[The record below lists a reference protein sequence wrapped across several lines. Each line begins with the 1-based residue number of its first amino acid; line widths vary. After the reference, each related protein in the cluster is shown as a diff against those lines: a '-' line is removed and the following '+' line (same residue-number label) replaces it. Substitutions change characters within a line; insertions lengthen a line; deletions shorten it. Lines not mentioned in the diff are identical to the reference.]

1 MKARSIV
8 VAAALCTFGILAVS
22 KAASSGVSNPLLG
35 TWKLNL
41 AKSKFEGVPALKSQ
55 TRTYEDWGG
64 GIVHARFE
72 GIDADGKPTLTEF
85 AARYDGRDYP
95 RVVKGS
101 QTAGTIALKRIDDLR
116 SEFIYK
122 EDGRVTITG
131 TRTISADHKTSTV
144 RYKGTNAQGAA
155 VSATIVLDKQ

>member
-22 KAASSGVSNPLLG
+22 KAASLRVSKPMLG
-35 TWKLNL
+35 TWTLNV
-41 AKSKFEGVPALKSQ
+41 AKSKFEGVPAPKSQ
-55 TRTYEDWGG
+55 TRVYEDWGG

-95 RVVKGS
+95 RVVRGS

-116 SEFIYK
+116 TDFTQK

-131 TRTISADHKTSTV
+131 TRIISPDRKTTTIT
-144 RYKGTNAQGAA
+144 YKGTNVQGAA
-155 VSATIVLDKQ
+155 VSATLVLDKQ